1 MHAAGRSLRQ
11 KQFSSPWATKISSN
25 FDGGLPV
32 SNHPTHSA
40 EKTSTSLLNRQIG
53 MYSLAAAVASVSM
66 LALAEPASGE
76 VVITRK
82 TIHVP
87 IHPYLMPDPTKISM
101 AGNGVDN
108 FSFVLASVSFDGG
121 LRSFQ
126 AFGATQSDGVI
137 AGGTYFAE
145 ALPLTRGAKIG
156 PSANFFFG
164 PEIDLVE
171 GTNTSNGVFY
181 SRGYWKGNLTNRYLG
196 VRFQLN
202 GQTHYGWVR
211 MTVTS
216 NVNLNKPTLEA
227 TITAYAYE
235 TVPNK
240 PILAGTA
247 KSAAATEDKPTATL
261 QVPGNRQDNRGP
273 SLGMLAGGAD
283 ALPMW
288 RHEGTSVRQ

>member
-1 MHAAGRSLRQ
+1 MS
-11 KQFSSPWATKISSN
+11 T
-25 FDGGLPV
+25 
-32 SNHPTHSA
+32 HPTHSA
-40 EKTSTSLLNRQIG
+40 EKTSTSLLNRQVG

-82 TIHVP
+82 TIHIPVASHLAP
-87 IHPYLMPDPTKISM
+87 HPTKVSM
-101 AGNGVDN
+101 ANNGVDN
-108 FSFVLASVSFDGG
+108 FSFVLASNSFAGG

-126 AFGATQSDGVI
+126 AFGATPTDGVI

-145 ALPLTRGAKIG
+145 ALALTRGAKIG
-156 PSANFFFG
+156 PAANFFSG
-164 PEIDLVE
+164 PAIDLLE
-171 GTNTSNGVFY
+171 GTNSSHGSFY
-181 SRGYWKGNLTNRYLG
+181 SRGYWKGNLENRYLG

-211 MTVTS
+211 LTVTS
-216 NVNLNKPTLEA
+216 NVKLNKPTLEA

-247 KSAAATEDKPTATL
+247 KSAAATEDKPTAKL
-261 QVPGNRQDNRGP
+261 QAPRNPQDNRGP
-273 SLGMLAGGAD
+273 SLGMLAGGAE